1 MFERDFSELLE
12 NGFRETRNHKT
23 RGKVCEPNLLFTL
36 KLESHRER
44 DRWRARHVAH
54 FPDKLF
60 LQRIAVFTECKR
72 EEENKKSMICETQSV
87 GLKVVFT
94 YVLATLHFYAST
106 NIAKS

>member
-23 RGKVCEPNLLFTL
+23 RGKVCEPNLLFTP

-44 DRWRARHVAH
+44 ETGGE
-54 FPDKLF
+54 PDMSHTFQISCFAEDCCFYRVQK
-60 LQRIAVFTECKR
+60 K

-94 YVLATLHFYAST
+94 NVLATFLY
-106 NIAKS
+106 KY